1 MIRVMPV
8 RDPERK
14 LRPAGRRGG
23 DARLG
28 GSLLAA
34 AAVITAGVVLPATR
48 AVVQGVDERWYRL
61 VQQHRSPSLGAV
73 SRVLDIALGTTVDW
87 TVRIG
92 VTALLARQRRWR
104 ALASWATTI
113 ALGEVSIGPVKGRI
127 DRPRPAD
134 SLVRTTQTSYP
145 SGHAIAAATTCP
157 GLALALL
164 PPGPGQDRW
173 LDAAIGVAAA
183 TALSRTYLNAHWLSD
198 ALGGFCLGGGFSLL
212 VPRIVDTV
220 AGRAAGPAG

>member
-145 SGHAIAAATTCP
+145 SGHA
-157 GLALALL
+157 
-164 PPGPGQDRW
+164 
-173 LDAAIGVAAA
+173 VAAA

-220 AGRAAGPAG
+220 AGRAAGPAGCRHGLRSGRS